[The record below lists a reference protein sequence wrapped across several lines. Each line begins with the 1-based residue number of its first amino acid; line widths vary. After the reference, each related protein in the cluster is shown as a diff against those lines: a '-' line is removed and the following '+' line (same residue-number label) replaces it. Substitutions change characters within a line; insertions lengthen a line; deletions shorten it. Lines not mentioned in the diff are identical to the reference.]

1 MYAHHQIHLSL
12 KKNLNKQLLEA
23 FEQKLVCLDFVKYYE
38 IFSVLSVYFD
48 HVDYKFKQ
56 KMVNWYLYIILG
68 RPCSLYFR
76 KHTKNKRKFE
86 KKKHT
91 EKLLKMG
98 ILSNAIFCAFLIN
111 ILIV

>member
-1 MYAHHQIHLSL
+1 MYAHHQILLSL
-12 KKNLNKQLLEA
+12 KINLNKQLLEA

-56 KMVNWYLYIILG
+56 KMVNWYLYIILD

-76 KHTKNKRKFE
+76 KHTKKQKAIW
-86 KKKHT
+86 KKKPT

>member
-1 MYAHHQIHLSL
+1 MYAHHQILLSL
-12 KKNLNKQLLEA
+12 KNLNKQLLEA

-56 KMVNWYLYIILG
+56 KMVNWYLYIILD

-76 KHTKNKRKFE
+76 KHTKKQKAIW
-86 KKKHT
+86 KKKT
-91 EKLLKMG
+91 YWKIAENGYIK
-98 ILSNAIFCAFLIN
+98 
-111 ILIV
+111 

>member
-48 HVDYKFKQ
+48 HVEYKFKE

-86 KKKHT
+86 KK
-91 EKLLKMG
+91 
-98 ILSNAIFCAFLIN
+98 N
-111 ILIV
+111 ILKNC